1 MSIDKLHEIVNK
13 YNNGYHST
21 IQMKPAGVRC
31 STYIDFGIES
41 NDKDHTF
48 KFNDHIRISK
58 CKNIFAKGDY
68 SNWPEKFLLLKRL
81 KILYRRH
88 MSLVISTVKKLLES
102 FTIKKLRKTNK
113 ISLELK
119 KVINRKVINYM
130 LNGKTMTIHLIVG
143 LIKKISLY
151 KMSYFPEPY
160 TQRKSKITVKLD

>member
-1 MSIDKLHEIVNK
+1 
-13 YNNGYHST
+13 
-21 IQMKPAGVRC
+21 
-31 STYIDFGIES
+31 
-41 NDKDHTF
+41 
-48 KFNDHIRISK
+48 
-58 CKNIFAKGDY
+58 
-68 SNWPEKFLLLKRL
+68 
-81 KILYRRH
+81 

-160 TQRKSKITVKLD
+160 THRKSKITVKLD